1 MSICKT
7 ERCGS
12 MGKKLLIVA
21 VAVVGVALVL
31 RSTDLGSH
39 ARLWWKNTKSDVK
52 KEVPLEWEIDRLRM
66 EINSLSAEEK
76 KHINVMAEE
85 YVGIQ
90 NLERDVQ
97 RMEENLAAQWK
108 RVDVMAAD
116 LKKGDA
122 YVTYGGER
130 YSSDR
135 VKTMLKH
142 EFNAAKDGEK
152 GLEAKKHMLEERR
165 NAYEQAKA
173 DLYAMR
179 QTQRELETQ
188 LATLEAEVKALR
200 VAQTRSKY
208 TYDDSKLAKA
218 KEGVENLKTRVAV
231 EKKKL
236 DLQAEFNPV
245 LPTVEQP
252 AEPKKDILQE
262 IDEYRSNAGKGTEKV
277 QK

>member
-21 VAVVGVALVL
+21 IAVVGVALVL
-31 RSTDLGSH
+31 KNTDLGSH
-39 ARLWWKNTKSDVK
+39 AKLWWKNTKSDVK

-66 EINSLSAEEK
+66 EISSLSCEEK

-90 NLERDVQ
+90 NLERDIE
-97 RMEENLAAQWK
+97 RMKESLAAQWK
-108 RVDVMAAD
+108 RIDVMTAD
-116 LKKGDA
+116 LKKGEQ
-122 YVTYGGER
+122 YITYGGER
-130 YSSDR
+130 YSADR

-142 EFNAAKDGEK
+142 DFNAAKDGEK
-152 GLEAKKHMLEERR
+152 GLETKQKMLEERR
-165 NAYEQAKA
+165 TAYEQAKA

-179 QTQRELETQ
+179 HTQRELETQ

-208 TYDDSKLAKA
+208 NYDDSKLSKT

-245 LPTVEQP
+245 APVLDKQPEQ
-252 AEPKKDILQE
+252 KKDILQE
-262 IDEYRSNAGKGTEKV
+262 IDDYKNNANKGAEKV